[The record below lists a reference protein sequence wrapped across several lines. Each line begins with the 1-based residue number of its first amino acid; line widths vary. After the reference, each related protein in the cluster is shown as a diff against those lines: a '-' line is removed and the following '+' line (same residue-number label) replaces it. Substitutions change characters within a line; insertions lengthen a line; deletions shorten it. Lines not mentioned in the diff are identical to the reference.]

1 MTINVITAILQV
13 AILVL
18 IVITT
23 KLNSSVQ
30 SAEGTA
36 SGVHNI
42 MAIIYEYADA
52 YVRYARYFYKD
63 YSGANKREFVVK
75 QLTNIAERYNLS
87 ISKDDITAIVQR
99 AYELMEEAANNASS
113 DQSIIVKK
121 IDTIGDTIT
130 MVKST
135 TGDNIALL
143 NEDTKII
150 KEN

>member
-99 AYELMEEAANNASS
+99 AYELMEEATNTSS
-113 DQSIIVKK
+113 DQAIIVKK
-121 IDTIGDTIT
+121 IDNIGDTVT
-130 MVKST
+130 MVKNT
-135 TGDNIALL
+135 TGDNIAFL

>member
-13 AILVL
+13 VILVL
-18 IVITT
+18 IVI
-23 KLNSSVQ
+23 SSRINVNTQ
-30 SAEGTA
+30 STGNATVDGI
-36 SGVHNI
+36 HNI

-63 YSGANKREFVVK
+63 YSGSNKREFVVK

-99 AYELMEEAANNASS
+99 AYELMEEATNTSS
-113 DQSIIVKK
+113 DQAIIVKK
-121 IDTIGDTIT
+121 IDNIGDTVT

-135 TGDNIALL
+135 TGDNIAFL